1 MEKIK
6 VPDLNIINQH
16 VRSTPKQEE
25 EDDDEFFLYLSEQI
39 HDVNSVWIDIDQ
51 IPIFFQ
57 QLLSEDENERINA
70 LF

>member
-39 HDVNSVWIDIDQ
+39 HDVN
-51 IPIFFQ
+51 
-57 QLLSEDENERINA
+57 
-70 LF
+70 